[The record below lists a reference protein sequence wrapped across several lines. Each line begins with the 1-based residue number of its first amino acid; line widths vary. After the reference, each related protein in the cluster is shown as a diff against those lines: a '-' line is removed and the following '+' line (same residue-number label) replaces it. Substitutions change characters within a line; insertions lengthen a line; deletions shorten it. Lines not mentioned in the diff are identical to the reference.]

1 MVSLA
6 TVTRKIGAPI
16 LLTRERLESG
26 VSFNLLSS
34 AQRANPYPTYRQL
47 QTKDPVHWSELAQA
61 WFLSRYD
68 DVMNVMR
75 DPRFSVVG
83 ALERSNKRM
92 GVKWDPRS
100 PFIRVSS
107 RWMLMVD
114 PPDHTRL
121 RGLINK
127 ALTPRAVERMRQR
140 ITEVTSN
147 LLDAVQDSGRM
158 DVVHDLSGPMPVIVF
173 ANFFGL
179 PPEDHQQLK
188 LWANTIGM
196 AIDPVFGPELLER
209 IDQAVGEAI
218 QYFEHAIEER
228 RRDPHED
235 LLSALVAA
243 EDAGDKLSQEEL
255 MSTCILLL
263 VAGTETTTN
272 LIGNSVYALLRN
284 PGQMR
289 RLREDPSLIETAV
302 EEFLRYETP
311 VQLTGRVAGEDV
323 EMQGKQIR
331 KGQPVGLLMG
341 AANRDPAEYKNPEQL
356 DLSRTP
362 NRHSAFSL
370 GPHYCVGAPLARL
383 EAQIALTAI
392 LERMPKLQSRTSD
405 YQWRETLNNRGLL
418 KLPVVF

>member
-1 MVSLA
+1 VSLA
-6 TVTRKIGAPI
+6 TITRKIGAPI

-26 VSFNLLSS
+26 VSYNLLSKE
-34 AQRANPYPTYRQL
+34 QRANPYPTYRQL
-47 QTKDPVHWSELAQA
+47 RTKDPVHWSELAQA
-61 WFLSRYD
+61 WFLSRYS
-68 DVMNVMR
+68 DVVKVMS

-83 ALERSNKRM
+83 ALEKSNKRM
-92 GVKWDPRS
+92 GVNWDSKS

-140 ITEVTSN
+140 ITEVTNS
-147 LLDAVQDSGRM
+147 LLDVVQDNGRM
-158 DVVHDLSGPMPVIVF
+158 DAVGAFGDPMPVIVF
-173 ANFFGL
+173 ASFFGL

-188 LWANTIGM
+188 LWANTIGK
-196 AIDPVFGPELLER
+196 AIDPVFGPELLQR

-218 QYFEHAIEER
+218 QYFQDRIEER
-228 RRDPHED
+228 RRDPHDD

-243 EDAGDKLSQEEL
+243 EDASEKLSQEEL

-272 LIGNSVYALLRN
+272 LIGNSIYALLRN

-323 EMQGKQIR
+323 EIRGKRIR
-331 KGQPVGLLMG
+331 QGQPVGLLMG
-341 AANRDPAEYKNPEQL
+341 AANRDPDEFKHPDQL
-356 DLSRTP
+356 DIGRTP
-362 NRHSAFSL
+362 DRHSAFSF
-370 GPHYCVGAPLARL
+370 GPHYCVGSPLARL
-383 EAQIALTAI
+383 EAQVAI
-392 LERMPKLQSRTSD
+392 TTLLERMPKLQLRTSD
-405 YQWRETLNNRGLL
+405 FEWRDTLNNRGL
-418 KLPVVF
+418 KTLPVVF